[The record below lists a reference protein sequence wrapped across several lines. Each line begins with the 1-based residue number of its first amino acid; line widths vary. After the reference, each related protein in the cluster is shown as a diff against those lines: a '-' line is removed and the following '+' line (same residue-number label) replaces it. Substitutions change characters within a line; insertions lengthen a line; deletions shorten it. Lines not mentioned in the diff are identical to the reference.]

1 MSTATVD
8 TIVRERYSA
17 AAQASE
23 AALCCPVAYDTR
35 YLAVIPD
42 EIIEKDYG
50 CGDPSAHVRSGDCVL
65 DLGSGGGKSCYIAA
79 QVAGPEGRVIGVDM
93 NDDMLALAR
102 KHRPAVASKLGF
114 DNVEFR
120 KGKIQDLKLDRD
132 RLDEWLRENPV
143 ADEAGLRRLEEKT
156 DHLRRTE
163 PMIADESIDV
173 VTSNCVLNL
182 VGDDEKP
189 ELFREVYRVLRR
201 GGRAAISDIVSDEP
215 VPAHLK
221 ADPILWSG
229 CVSGAMQEEE
239 FLKAFEAAGFYGIRL
254 AKRDEKPWTTV
265 EGIEFRS
272 VTVVAYKGKE
282 GECWDH
288 NEALIYKGPFKSVT
302 DDDGHTFLRGQRAAV
317 CRKTTEI
324 FSREPYAEY
333 FERVEPLTPVSEP
346 TPFRGNGATL
356 VRDPRETKGREY
368 RADVAVE
375 GDCCGPTESCC

>member
-8 TIVRERYSA
+8 TIVGERYSA

-23 AALCCPVAYDTR
+23 AALCCPVEYDTR

-50 CGDPSAHVRSGDCVL
+50 CGDPSIHVNSGDSVL

-102 KHRPAVASKLGF
+102 KHRPTVAAELGF

-143 ADEAGLRRLEEKT
+143 ADEAGLRRLEEET
-156 DHLRRTE
+156 ARLSRSE
-163 PMIADESIDV
+163 PMIADDSIDV

-182 VGDDEKP
+182 VGDDEKR
-189 ELFREVYRVLRR
+189 ELFSEAHRVLRR

-221 ADPILWSG
+221 ADPTLWSG

-239 FLKAFEAAGFYGIRL
+239 FLAAFEAAGFYGIRL
-254 AKRDEKPWTTV
+254 AKRDERPWTTV

-288 NEALIYKGPFKSVT
+288 NEALIYKGPFKNVT
-302 DDDGHTFLRGQRAAV
+302 DDDGHTFVRGQRAAV
-317 CRKTTEI
+317 CRKTSEI
-324 FSREPYAEY
+324 YSREPYAEY
-333 FERVEPLTPVSEP
+333 FEPVEPLTPVAEP
-346 TPFRGNGATL
+346 TPFRCNGATL
-356 VRDPRETKGREY
+356 VKDPRETKGQEY
-368 RADVAVE
+368 DANIAVE
-375 GDCCGPTESCC
+375 GDCCDPSESCC